1 MKRLQFF
8 ILRYWTLF
16 FVSLVRA
23 PVVATMDY
31 WNTDNSIL
39 LKLIVSIVIP
49 IITILGIIYYQIY
62 FLLGN

>member
-23 PVVATMDY
+23 PVAAIMDY
-31 WNTDNSIL
+31 WKTDTSIL
-39 LKLIVSIVIP
+39 LKLIASIVIP